1 MRYSILLL
9 AITTVVFVRAQMLTS
24 DTSWSLPM
32 AAPVELSAGFGDLR
46 PNHFHMGIDI
56 RTFGK
61 ENLPIYAIQDGFIS
75 RLRVSSVG
83 YGWVLYVDHP
93 NGYTSVYA
101 HCNQFA
107 PAIQQF
113 YLDTSKAL
121 QQNELDLLLPK
132 NKLRVHKGEL
142 IAFSGNTGGSSGPHL
157 HFELRDTKTEHALN
171 PFLHGFHTTDSGQ
184 PILKGVRIYAVD
196 TNGYEIQGK
205 SVPVVM
211 GQNVHKVVLAP
222 GFLSE
227 GQRIALAIHVDDEFV
242 PGGRSLGLFSAE
254 IWTPGSPHFAFELD
268 EIDFEDGRY
277 INAHHDFEYAQQSK
291 KKYQKIFRSQSN
303 PLTIYPY
310 EGCGSFELQG
320 HDSLAFSLMLRD
332 VNGNE
337 SLHTIWV
344 HHPGPLGPIA
354 PLQYNAKTHWLPK
367 QSYAYTSGSWQITLD
382 SLCFFEPTPKSL
394 DLNAK
399 RIGSAAIQ
407 LAKPVE
413 LTYALKDTSDAK
425 RYCITMNN
433 NCLSTSY
440 KDGKLI
446 ATAKSLGT
454 FGLKKDVLAPTI
466 TEKTN
471 NKIDSLNNGA
481 WSWLVKD
488 DFSGIA
494 SYSCWQNEEWVPA
507 YYDAKNGRISAQLKV
522 PFVAGTRIELR
533 VKDAAGNERV
543 LQRSTPLAPLR

>member
-1 MRYSILLL
+1 MRYSILL
-9 AITTVVFVRAQMLTS
+9 FVLLFGMKAQAQILTC
-24 DTSWSLPM
+24 DTNWSLPM
-32 AAPVELSAGFGDLR
+32 AAPAELSAGFGDLR

-75 RLRVSSVG
+75 RIRVSSVG
-83 YGWVLYVDHP
+83 YGWVLYLDHP

-132 NKLRVHKGEL
+132 DLLMVKKGDL

-196 TNGYEIQGK
+196 TNGYEIPGK
-205 SVPVVM
+205 SVNVGM

-222 GFLSE
+222 GFLSK
-227 GQRIALAIHVDDEFV
+227 GQRIAMAIHVEDEFA

-277 INAHHDFEYAQQSK
+277 VNAHHDFLYAQQSQK
-291 KKYQKIFRSQSN
+291 KFQKIFRSQSN

-310 EGCGSFELQG
+310 EGCGSFELHG
-320 HDSLAFSLMLRD
+320 DDSLAFSLMLRD

-344 HHPGPLGPIA
+344 QHPGPLGPSA
-354 PLQYNAKTHWLPK
+354 PLRYNAKTHWLPK
-367 QSYAYTSGSWQITLD
+367 QSYAYTTGSWQIKLD
-382 SLCFFEPTPKSL
+382 SLCFIEPVLKSM
-394 DLNAK
+394 DFNAK

-407 LAKPVE
+407 LAKPIE
-413 LTYALKDTSDAK
+413 LTFALIDTSDAK

-440 KDGKLI
+440 KDGKLT

-454 FGLKKDVLAPTI
+454 FGLRKDVLAPTI
-466 TEKTN
+466 TEKAN
-471 NKIDSLNNGA
+471 NKLDSLNNGA

-494 SYSCWQNEEWVPA
+494 SYSCWQNGEWVPA
-507 YYDAKNGRISAQLKV
+507 YYDAKSACISAQLKL
-522 PFVAGTRIELR
+522 PFVPGTTIELR

-543 LQRSTPLAPLR
+543 VQRSTPLAPLR